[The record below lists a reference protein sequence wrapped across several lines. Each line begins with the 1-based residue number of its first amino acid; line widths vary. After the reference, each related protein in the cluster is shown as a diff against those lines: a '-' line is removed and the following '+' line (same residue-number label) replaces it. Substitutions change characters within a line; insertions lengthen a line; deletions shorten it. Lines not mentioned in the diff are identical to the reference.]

1 MDRKNDFAQ
10 QLASLQKAASRAG
23 TASTTPTGGAAAS
36 SNPTNTTDSYYST
49 AANTNSRDGSNS
61 SNHNRFGSPPRFNNY
76 RGGRSSD
83 GGNGGRSDHYGRG
96 SGGRGR
102 GHSRDGRDGRED
114 RDNLHSSRDREDSY
128 NSRDRDRERPGNS
141 NERSERYDPDRKR
154 RRYDDRDYNSNR
166 DTRSGGRGGG
176 YHGRSVGRG
185 GRFDGTRGD
194 GGGRWNYNDRT
205 RDSRGNS
212 TAATVNATPGKDDR
226 ERSGASPAGSAPYV
240 PLADLVTLVREK
252 RAGSCIS
259 ISTESTTEGTPAKDV
274 ANATISG
281 TNTPSTPS
289 NDTKP
294 KRSHIALLFLTITDL
309 PHEHVWKAWLKS
321 SKYFKDDLGDERENN
336 VTNGGNQIGNGKG
349 NEEMDEATAPP
360 LVSII
365 FHAKYPERIKSPWV
379 KQRHLIRLPL
389 HILNGETEDKER
401 DNRDEGR
408 DSDRVSTNPS
418 STMPATSERQRGNS
432 AAETMNNNDDNNS
445 GINGGSTNKMPMS
458 SFAPK
463 FHSRRPEWG
472 SLEIT
477 RGMIDLLDEGL
488 RIGNTS
494 APVARKGEKEDLR
507 CAYRRY
513 LSTPGDILPEK
524 SALASSGNGAGKD
537 GEAKSAQYV
546 PRITSDRDI
555 PPVDRFIFVSE
566 SCLPVATLDEVELAL
581 FGPRKTIGN
590 DASENHK
597 GDECNKK
604 DVQSLYNKS
613 WINARSTPNN
623 GYSRQ
628 LQWDEIR
635 PTDIPQNLIW
645 KADQWIVLTRS
656 HGEAVTSM
664 PSKYLNGRYLWT
676 AFRNCRA
683 SDEMY
688 FPTALSILGILQR
701 GGNDK
706 EVDDSSKGESC
717 AGKEIRR
724 RKITYCDWSMGA
736 KNPVAYTLKD
746 WKEVA
751 EKARNEGCLFAR
763 KFVPQRGK
771 MKSGSTGNGIISA
784 REWVDTIVGIGGK

>member
-1 MDRKNDFAQ
+1 MN
-10 QLASLQKAASRAG
+10 AS
-23 TASTTPTGGAAAS
+23 
-36 SNPTNTTDSYYST
+36 
-49 AANTNSRDGSNS
+49 
-61 SNHNRFGSPPRFNNY
+61 
-76 RGGRSSD
+76 
-83 GGNGGRSDHYGRG
+83 
-96 SGGRGR
+96 
-102 GHSRDGRDGRED
+102 
-114 RDNLHSSRDREDSY
+114 
-128 NSRDRDRERPGNS
+128 
-141 NERSERYDPDRKR
+141 
-154 RRYDDRDYNSNR
+154 
-166 DTRSGGRGGG
+166 
-176 YHGRSVGRG
+176 
-185 GRFDGTRGD
+185 
-194 GGGRWNYNDRT
+194 
-205 RDSRGNS
+205 
-212 TAATVNATPGKDDR
+212 PGKDDR
-226 ERSGASPAGSAPYV
+226 DGSAASPAGGAPYV

-252 RAGSCIS
+252 RSGSCA
-259 ISTESTTEGTPAKDV
+259 TADGTPAKDL
-274 ANATISG
+274 ANATNSG
-281 TNTPSTPS
+281 MNTPSTPT
-289 NDTKP
+289 NNTKP
-294 KRSHIALLFLTITDL
+294 KRRHIALLFLTITDL

-321 SKYFKDDLGDERENN
+321 SKYFKDDLGDELENI
-336 VTNGGNQIGNGKG
+336 VTDGCNQNGNGKG
-349 NEEMDEATAPP
+349 NEEIDEASAPP

-401 DNRDEGR
+401 DNTDEGR
-408 DSDRVSTNPS
+408 DKDRVGTNPS
-418 STMPATSERQRGNS
+418 STMRSTSERQRGDS
-432 AAETMNNNDDNNS
+432 AADTMIYNDGNNS
-445 GINGGSTNKMPMS
+445 VINGGSTYQTPMS

-488 RIGNTS
+488 RIGKTS

-513 LSTPGDILPEK
+513 LSTPGDILPHN
-524 SALASSGNGAGKD
+524 SAFASSGDGAGKD
-537 GEAKSAQYV
+537 GDAESAPNV
-546 PRITSDRDI
+546 PRITSDQDI

-566 SCLPVATLDEVELAL
+566 SCLPVATLDEVEVAL
-581 FGPRKTIGN
+581 FGPRKPVGN
-590 DASENHK
+590 DDSENHM
-597 GDECNKK
+597 GEDFNKK

-656 HGEAVTSM
+656 HAEAVASM
-664 PSKYLNGRYLWT
+664 PSRYLNGRYLWT

-683 SDEMY
+683 SDEIY

-701 GGNDK
+701 GSNNE

-736 KNPVAYTLKD
+736 KNPAAYTLKD
-746 WKEVA
+746 WRGVA

-771 MKSGSTGNGIISA
+771 MKSGATGNDGIISSQ
-784 REWVDTIVGIGGK
+784 EWVDTIVGIHSK